1 MAVVPDKVRR
11 TGATGICIA
20 VEGSQML
27 YCTSKMFY
35 LCALCSGPKR
45 YDVIKGRWRYSH
57 DGSALHDLLSSE
69 FSEHLDS
76 MVDLSDLK
84 YSHIVS
90 DGDSWS

>member
-1 MAVVPDKVRR
+1 
-11 TGATGICIA
+11 
-20 VEGSQML
+20 ML
-27 YCTSKMFY
+27 NYTCRVFY

-69 FSEHLDS
+69 FSELLDS

>member
-11 TGATGICIA
+11 TGTTGISIA

-27 YCTSKMFY
+27 YCTSRVFY

-69 FSEHLDS
+69 FSELLDS

-84 YSHIVS
+84 YSHIVN